1 MEHFFVD
8 EDFFDS
14 IEDFMHD
21 RQLENKEEIEE
32 LKDDWEQKI
41 EYTQLEKIIT
51 ANDNLIDEIAEHL
64 YDANVER
71 FPESDK
77 TFDKLKEALKKSI
90 DTEKLNK
97 MMPELWYPKFPHEYG
112 KITKQDLLDAL

>member
-21 RQLENKEEIEE
+21 RQLENTEEVKE
-32 LKDDWEQKI
+32 LKDDWEEKI
-41 EYTQLEKIIT
+41 EFAELEKVIEI
-51 ANDNLIDEIAEHL
+51 DDSLIEDIFEWLMDRNE
-64 YDANVER
+64 ER
-71 FPESDK
+71 FPEHSETTEAK
-77 TFDKLKEALKKSI
+77 IKNALKESINIKKMK
-90 DTEKLNK
+90 KL
-97 MMPELWYPKFPHEYG
+97 MPELWYPNQEHG